1 MKEQDK
7 VLMKMQSRNRA
18 LNDENLMLRK
28 ERLELRKA
36 IVRICEMVDAEAE
49 AGEITEALAR
59 KITEIAEETGAE
71 RCRI

>member
-7 VLMKMQSRNRA
+7 VLLMMRSRNRA

-36 IVRICEMVDAEAE
+36 LVRICELVEAEAE
-49 AGEITEALAR
+49 AGEITEALAG
-59 KITEIAEETGAE
+59 KIAEIAEEAGAE

>member
-18 LNDENLMLRK
+18 LNDENLTLRK

-36 IVRICEMVDAEAE
+36 MVRICELVEAGTE
-49 AGEITEALAR
+49 NGEITEVLAWEVMEIVEEAGENR
-59 KITEIAEETGAE
+59 TEL
-71 RCRI
+71 